1 MARTTDTE
9 VKKIISLNKV
19 TDTTPFI
26 DTANLLVT
34 KHLGNSGLSDDEL
47 TQIEKYLTAHLL
59 TLHNDERQLKT
70 QKLGDATDTYAG
82 NFGKGLEFSQYG
94 QMVLMLDSTGTMQG
108 LGGKKV
114 SLSVINVND

>member
-82 NFGKGLEFSQYG
+82 NFGKGLEFSQFG
-94 QMVLMLDSTGTMQG
+94 QMVLMLDNTGTMQG
-108 LGGKKV
+108 LGVKSIVKR
-114 SLSVINVND
+114 DQRK

>member
-9 VKKIISLNKV
+9 VKKIISLNTV

-82 NFGKGLEFSQYG
+82 NFGKGLEFSQFG

>member
-9 VKKIISLNKV
+9 VKKIISLNSV

-34 KHLGNSGLSDDEL
+34 KHLGNSGLSADEL

-59 TLHNDERQLKT
+59 TLHNDERQLKS

-82 NFGKGLEFSQYG
+82 GFGKGLEFSQFG

>member
-1 MARTTDTE
+1 MARTTDIE

-34 KHLGNSGLSDDEL
+34 KHLGNSGLSDEEL

>member
-1 MARTTDTE
+1 MARTTDIE

>member
-9 VKKIISLNKV
+9 VKKIISLNSV

-34 KHLGNSGLSDDEL
+34 KHLGNSGLSADDL

-59 TLHNDERQLKT
+59 TLHNNERQLKSR
-70 QKLGDATDTYAG
+70 KLGDATDTYAG
-82 NFGKGLEFSQYG
+82 AFGKGLEFSQFG

-114 SLSVINVND
+114 SLNVINVND

>member
-9 VKKIISLNKV
+9 VKKIISLNSV

-34 KHLGNSGLSDDEL
+34 KHLGNSGLSADEL

-59 TLHNDERQLKT
+59 TLHNDERQLKS

-82 NFGKGLEFSQYG
+82 AFGKGLEFSQFG

>member
-1 MARTTDTE
+1 MARTTDIE

-82 NFGKGLEFSQYG
+82 NFGKGLEFSQFG